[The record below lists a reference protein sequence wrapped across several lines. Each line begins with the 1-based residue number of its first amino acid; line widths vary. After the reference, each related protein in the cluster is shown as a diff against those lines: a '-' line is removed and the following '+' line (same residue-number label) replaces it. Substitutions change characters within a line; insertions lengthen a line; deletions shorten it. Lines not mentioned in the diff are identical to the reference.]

1 MKQFSVNIIGL
12 SNKAHQFDFQID
24 DSFFVA
30 YGNEVISTGKLNAKV
45 TLDKRETFIEA
56 DFEVNGVVTLV
67 CDRSLEPFEHPLKF
81 HRKVI
86 FKYGEEPQ
94 ELSDEIV
101 IITRDQDSLD
111 LGQYLYEFII
121 LEIPAKKIHP
131 SLRNEEEDEDE
142 SNVKLIYSTGAA
154 SDDDDND
161 EIDPRWEKL
170 KKLK

>member
-1 MKQFSVNIIGL
+1 LKEFSVNIIGL
-12 SNKAHQFDFQID
+12 SKKAHQFDFQII
-24 DSFFVA
+24 DSFFDA
-30 YGNEVISTGKLNAKV
+30 YGKETVSKARLDAKV

-56 DFEVNGVVTLV
+56 DFEVSGEVTLV
-67 CDRSLEPFEHPLKF
+67 CDRSLEPFNHPLKF

-94 ELSDEIV
+94 EISDEIV
-101 IITRDQDSLD
+101 VITRDQDSLD
-111 LGQYLYEFII
+111 LGQYLYEFIV

-131 SLRNEEEDEDE
+131 DLIEEEDDE
-142 SNVKLIYSTGAA
+142 EEGNLKMIYSTGP
-154 SDDDDND
+154 SDDKDDND